1 MEKKASENSKDNDDF
16 VEEKKSLELEQ
27 WTFCFYTP
35 ACSIFVVDWKNLVNY
50 ELREMEKQQ
59 KCQVEKTDNKSD
71 EDFLHHS
78 QRHRRRRPNKEQP
91 RASVKFISGR

>member
-16 VEEKKSLELEQ
+16 VEEKKA
-27 WTFCFYTP
+27 WTRAVNICFHTP

-78 QRHRRRRPNKEQP
+78 QRHRRRRPNKESN
-91 RASVKFISGR
+91 RELL